1 MNDDNYVFRG
11 DFAKY
16 CIFFGNE
23 EITLDEIKEEC
34 AKEKWFPLVCLK
46 DLSTEINSLLV
57 FDYANTA
64 LSFVARNYKNKNSVG
79 VVAITEEDA
88 EKMKEKNMP
97 ELFLTWPKKIN
108 TNTHEL
114 TIEVFEILEE
124 PNVAVI

>member
-1 MNDDNYVFRG
+1 MEHESLKG

-34 AKEKWFPLVCLK
+34 AKDKWFPLACLK
-46 DLSTEINSLLV
+46 DLSTNINSLLV

-64 LSFVARNYKNKNSVG
+64 LDFIKRNYKNKNSVG
-79 VVAITEEDA
+79 VVAITAEDA
-88 EKMKEKNMP
+88 EKIKEKNMP

-108 TNTHEL
+108 TANQEL
-114 TIEVFEILEE
+114 NIEVFEILEE
-124 PNVAVI
+124 PNIAVIN